1 MIRFIILA
9 FAIALA
15 IANAG
20 TLIIA
25 GAH

>member
-9 FAIALA
+9 VAIALA